1 MRAPYGRAANQNAA
15 NLSYAPTAAVVNS
28 GLSMTQRPPV
38 TAESVLERARAELR
52 NARFSNWH
60 GITPQNVL
68 RFLLETPVEREV
80 LTPESATSCTMM
92 SLVLHE
98 YPNDPCRGYTIA
110 LNPVEDEWILV
121 ECLSDGSWF
130 CDTVGG
136 ATLPEALES
145 M

>member
-1 MRAPYGRAANQNAA
+1 MGGVQT
-15 NLSYAPTAAVVNS
+15 NLSYAPTVAVVNS

-38 TAESVLERARAELR
+38 TAESVLERAREELR

-80 LTPESATSCTMM
+80 LTAESATSCTMM

-121 ECLSDGSWF
+121 ECLTDGSWF